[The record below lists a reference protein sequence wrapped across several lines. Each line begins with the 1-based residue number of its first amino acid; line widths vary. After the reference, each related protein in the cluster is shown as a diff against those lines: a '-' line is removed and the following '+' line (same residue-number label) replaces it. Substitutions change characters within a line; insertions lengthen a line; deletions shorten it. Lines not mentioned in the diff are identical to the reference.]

1 MKSVPFNELFLN
13 YFNGNKLA
21 QEELM
26 KRCLSFVKKKV
37 FSNDIKCRDQ
47 KEELVMLIIVKIINK
62 IDTFRPNENAPDVGF
77 WAWVATIC
85 YNTYMDFCRNQKKTS
100 LFISVDDTYEDGS
113 VKYEI
118 TGDDAWLNYISKKDR
133 FIKLVRVAK
142 QLPEKYFT
150 IIKLKYWFDMS
161 NEEIANHL
169 KETENNIRV
178 MHHRALK
185 KLHAM
190 LIVKNNDDERRW
202 AA

>member
-1 MKSVPFNELFLN
+1 
-13 YFNGNKLA
+13 
-21 QEELM
+21 
-26 KRCLSFVKKKV
+26 
-37 FSNDIKCRDQ
+37 
-47 KEELVMLIIVKIINK
+47 
-62 IDTFRPNENAPDVGF
+62 
-77 WAWVATIC
+77 
-85 YNTYMDFCRNQKKTS
+85 
-100 LFISVDDTYEDGS
+100 LFISVDDTYDDGS

-161 NEEIANHL
+161 NEEIAIYL

-190 LIVKNNDDERRW
+190 LVVKNNDNERRW